1 MSIVLFFSLL
11 MTTLPALAQVPD
23 TDIFWCDLQASK
35 KKMPILGKPYNI
47 TQRTGYDNQPC
58 FINDREMLYVA
69 MDTAGKQSDIYWY
82 GGTAKPRP
90 VTDTDSTS
98 EFSPRITAD
107 GKHITAVLIER
118 DGSSQRLWQYS
129 AQDIS
134 DESKAQLW
142 LRGTDTARYKIGYY
156 CPVGRD
162 TIVAFVLGTPF
173 TLQIFSRSDTVGRVV
188 ASHIGRCLQ
197 TTPNKRAISFV
208 QDIGKGKNVLKQLI
222 ISTLDI
228 KTIATM
234 PPDAEDYAY
243 LPNGNILSSV
253 GSKLWLY
260 DPQKSNKQWQLVA
273 DWTAEGIKKM
283 TRIAVSPSGKKI
295 AIVAETAH

>member
-1 MSIVLFFSLL
+1 MKIMLFFSCLIA
-11 MTTLPALAQVPD
+11 TLPSLAQVPD
-23 TDIFWCDLQASK
+23 TDIFGCDLQIGK
-35 KKMPILGKPYNI
+35 RGLPILGEPYNI
-47 TQRTGYDNQPC
+47 TQRKGYDNQPC

-118 DGSSQRLWQYS
+118 DGTSQRLWQYPV
-129 AQDIS
+129 QGIS
-134 DESKAQLW
+134 DESRAQLW
-142 LRGTDTARYKIGYY
+142 LRGTDPSRYKIGYY
-156 CPVGRD
+156 CPIGHD
-162 TIVAFVLGTPF
+162 TIAAFVLGTPF
-173 TLQIFSRSDTVGRVV
+173 TLQIFSRSDTVGHIV

-197 TTPNKRAISFV
+197 AIPNKRVISFV
-208 QDIGKGKNVLKQLI
+208 QDMGKGKKVLKQLNV
-222 ISTLDI
+222 STLDI
-228 KTIATM
+228 QTIATM

-260 DPQKSNKQWQLVA
+260 DPQKPNRQWQLVA
-273 DWTAEGIKKM
+273 DWAAKGIKKM
-283 TRIAVSPSGKKI
+283 TRIAVSPSGRKI
-295 AIVAETAH
+295 AIVTEAAH